1 MAVYNQLNKRH
12 DYLICIDSD
21 GCAMDTMK
29 CEHFH
34 CYGPCMVMEW
44 ELDQWRVE
52 ILERWNEI
60 NLFQMTRGI
69 NRYKALALALS
80 EVDEN
85 FVTIP
90 GVQTLKAWAEN
101 VDQLSS
107 DALQAAIAITP
118 DLEGKECLRKA
129 MAWSEAVNDNILM
142 LPDDLKP
149 PFRGVKKALVASRV
163 MADIVV
169 IGDNR
174 DKVNQ
179 EWNAC
184 SFMMYVDSVFTRDQ
198 GGLDACLTKAEK
210 LGYDP
215 GHILLVGD
223 TPIDLQMAEEKGICF
238 YPILVGHE
246 KQSWFEF
253 VDRGLEWL
261 TSGDYDAYQFEKK
274 AQFLKNLSEDDQKV
288 EIS

>member
-1 MAVYNQLNKRH
+1 MPVYNQINKRH

-21 GCAMDTMK
+21 GSAMDTMK

-80 EVDEN
+80 EVDEKY
-85 FVTIP
+85 VTIP

-101 VDQLSS
+101 VEQLTN
-107 DALQAAIAITP
+107 DALLAAIAITP
-118 DLEGKECLRKA
+118 DQEGKECLRKA
-129 MAWSEAVNDNILM
+129 MAWSEAVNENILM

-149 PFRGVKKALVASRV
+149 PFRGVRKALVNARA

-169 IGDNR
+169 IGENR

-184 SFMMYVDSVFTRDQ
+184 SLMMYVDSVFTADH
-198 GGLDACLTKAEK
+198 GGLDACLAKAEK
-210 LGYDP
+210 LGYELE
-215 GHILLVGD
+215 HILLVGD
-223 TPIDLQMAEEKGICF
+223 TPIDLKLAEQKGICF
-238 YPILVGHE
+238 YPILVGQEKHSWHE
-246 KQSWFEF
+246 FM
-253 VDRGLEWL
+253 DRGLEWL
-261 TSGDYDAYQFEKK
+261 ASGDYDAYQFEKK
-274 AQFLKNLSEDDQKV
+274 SQFLKNLGGCD
-288 EIS
+288 

>member
-1 MAVYNQLNKRH
+1 MPLYNQLNKRH

-21 GCAMDTMK
+21 GSAMDTMK

-80 EVDEN
+80 EVDER
-85 FVTIP
+85 FVPIP
-90 GVQTLKAWAEN
+90 GVQTLRAWAEN
-101 VDQLSS
+101 VEHLSN

-118 DLEGKECLRKA
+118 DQEGKECLRKA
-129 MAWSEAVNDNILM
+129 MAWSEAVNENILM

-149 PFRGVKKALVASRV
+149 PFRGVRKALVASRV

-169 IGDNR
+169 IGEER
-174 DKVNQ
+174 EKVNQ
-179 EWNAC
+179 EWNAF
-184 SFMMYVDSVFTRDQ
+184 SLLTYVDSVFTRDH
-198 GGLDACLTKAEK
+198 GGLAALIAKAK
-210 LGYDP
+210 KQGYDP
-215 GHILLVGD
+215 ERILLVGD
-223 TPIDLQMAEEKGICF
+223 TPGDLNLAEEHGICF
-238 YPILVGHE
+238 YPILVGQE
-246 KQSWFEF
+246 KQSWHEF
-253 VDRGLEWL
+253 TDRGLEWL
-261 TSGDYDAYQFEKK
+261 VSGDYDAYQFEKK
-274 AQFLKNLSEDDQKV
+274 AQFLKNLGGCD
-288 EIS
+288 